1 VRAMLAE
8 SLRAVCCQFLLRHK
22 DGASRCLAIE
32 LMINNDAISSL
43 IRKGKAYQIPSVVAT
58 AREEGMQ
65 LMDSDLMRLF
75 KEGKVSI
82 EEAYVKARSK
92 REFEAF
98 MPGGSPAASAAA
110 EAPSKSTPAA
120 ASPRAS

>member
-1 VRAMLAE
+1 ME
-8 SLRAVCCQFLLRHK
+8 T
-22 DGASRCLAIE
+22 
-32 LMINNDAISSL
+32 MINNDAISAL

-65 LMDSDLMRLF
+65 LMDTDLMRLF

-98 MPGGSPAASAAA
+98 MPGGAPSGQPGAGAGA
-110 EAPSKSTPAA
+110 EAAQKL
-120 ASPRAS
+120 ASGGVARASSNGTG

>member
-1 VRAMLAE
+1 
-8 SLRAVCCQFLLRHK
+8 
-22 DGASRCLAIE
+22 GASRCLAIE

-75 KEGKVSI
+75 KEGRVSI

-92 REFEAF
+92 RDFEAF
-98 MPGGSPAASAAA
+98 MPGGGTAPASAGE
-110 EAPSKSTPAA
+110 EARPKGQATAP
-120 ASPRAS
+120 PRAS